1 MCPHGSTLPIRSILR
16 NGQLPQLE
24 SSAGFNLEDV
34 QTNLIMLEPTVF
46 LNKKFPTVSIIRPTA
61 TKGAAMGA
69 VKNLMAD
76 GLFIGQ
82 TKEFFEFL
90 QDLAAEA
97 DAARGGLMK

>member
-1 MCPHGSTLPIRSILR
+1 
-16 NGQLPQLE
+16 
-24 SSAGFNLEDV
+24 V
-34 QTNLIMLEPTVF
+34 
-46 LNKKFPTVSIIRPTA
+46 
-61 TKGAAMGA
+61 
-69 VKNLMAD
+69 AD